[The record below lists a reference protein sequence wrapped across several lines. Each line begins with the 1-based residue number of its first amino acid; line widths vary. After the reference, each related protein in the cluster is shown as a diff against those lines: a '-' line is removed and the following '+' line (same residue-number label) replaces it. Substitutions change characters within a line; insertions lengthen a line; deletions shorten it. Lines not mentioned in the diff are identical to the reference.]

1 MFGETHLKRIDTR
14 DKKKSSKAFKT
25 MYKYNT
31 VEIIRFWSLS
41 LISTTS
47 SKVKT

>member
-1 MFGETHLKRIDTR
+1 MFGETHLKRIVR
-14 DKKKSSKAFKT
+14 GIKKSSKAFKT
-25 MYKYNT
+25 MYKYST

-41 LISTTS
+41 LVSTTS